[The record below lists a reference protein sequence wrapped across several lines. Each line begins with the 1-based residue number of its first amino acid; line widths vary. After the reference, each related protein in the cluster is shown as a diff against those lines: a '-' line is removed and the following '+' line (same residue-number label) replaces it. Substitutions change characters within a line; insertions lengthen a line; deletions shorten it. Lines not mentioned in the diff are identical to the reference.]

1 MPLDDISRL
10 RGLIAERVPTPGS
23 PADTLFT
30 DEEIQDF
37 IDQASGNIRAA
48 AYIGWIVK
56 AGEFANLAD
65 VVEGNSARN
74 LSDLA
79 AAAEK
84 AATNFLADA
93 QAAGI
98 VPAQGVG
105 RVRIGTIQRS
115 GGAIQ

>member
-10 RGLIAERVPTPGS
+10 RGLIAERVPTGGDPS
-23 PADTLFT
+23 DTLFS
-30 DEEIQDF
+30 DEEIEDF
-37 IDQASGNIRAA
+37 LDQASNNIRAA
-48 AYIGWIVK
+48 AYLGWIAK
-56 AGEFANLAD
+56 AGEYANLAD
-65 VVEGNSARN
+65 VTEGNSARN

-84 AATNFLADA
+84 AAANFLPDA
-93 QAAGI
+93 QAAGV

-105 RVRIGTIQRS
+105 RVRIGIIQRS